1 MKSTLMMATLA
12 ILIAGC
18 GKAPE
23 PPKPAA
29 ATPPNSPAPVAQ
41 ATGGAQSPSAN
52 ATCKTSPTAEQ
63 NLPATEADLGVS
75 FYPGARQGLVT
86 RGTGPTGSVS
96 SAELETTDPP
106 EKVLAFYRE
115 QLKAKAAG
123 RDVTDSGAPDGS
135 GNSFLELDVNGGTIQ
150 IIATGNSKGT
160 HVSIGNTCFGK

>member
-23 PPKPAA
+23 PAKPTA
-29 ATPPNSPAPVAQ
+29 ATPATAPAPAPQ
-41 ATGGAQSPSAN
+41 TTSGAPSPSAN

-123 RDVTDSGAPDGS
+123 RDVTDSGAPDGN

-150 IIATGNSKGT
+150 ITATGNSKGT
-160 HVSIGNTCFGK
+160 HVSIGNVCFGK

>member
-1 MKSTLMMATLA
+1 LKSTLLIATLA
-12 ILIAGC
+12 VLIAGC

-23 PPKPAA
+23 PAKPAA
-29 ATPPNSPAPVAQ
+29 ATPATAPAPQ
-41 ATGGAQSPSAN
+41 ANGGAPSPPAN
-52 ATCKTSPTAEQ
+52 VACKTSPTAER

-96 SAELETTDPP
+96 NAELETADPP

-123 RDVTDSGAPDGS
+123 RSVTDSGPPDGN

-150 IIATGNSKGT
+150 ITATGNSSGT
-160 HVSIGNTCFGK
+160 HVSIGNVCFGK